1 MSGSED
7 MDDYMIYI
15 LHCMICYCR
24 YDNRRHLEF
33 CIVSVATNCAV
44 IALLINEN
52 VIWVQNSNIIGPSN
66 ICFFF
71 KTEKFSIHHQN
82 SFFRNPFFRNPN
94 SGLLFRNPNFRN
106 PITAHK
112 HPRKNPSIFIRP
124 KKSAILK
131 SAILLAKNFS
141 QS

>member
-66 ICFFF
+66 ICFFS
-71 KTEKFSIHHQN
+71 KQK
-82 SFFRNPFFRNPN
+82 
-94 SGLLFRNPNFRN
+94 NFRFTIKIHFFAILFFAILIAVYFFAILIFAILLPPTN
-106 PITAHK
+106 TPGKIHRFLSG
-112 HPRKNPSIFIRP
+112 RKNP
-124 KKSAILK
+124 
-131 SAILLAKNFS
+131 

>member
-1 MSGSED
+1 
-7 MDDYMIYI
+7 MDDYMIHI

-44 IALLINEN
+44 IALLIHEN

-66 ICFFF
+66 ICFYS
-71 KTEKFSIHHQN
+71 KQK
-82 SFFRNPFFRNPN
+82 
-94 SGLLFRNPNFRN
+94 NFRFTIKIHFFAIFFFAILKAVYFFAILFFAILIAVYFFAILFFAILLPPTN
-106 PITAHK
+106 TPGKIHRFLSG
-112 HPRKNPSIFIRP
+112 RKNP
-124 KKSAILK
+124 
-131 SAILLAKNFS
+131 

>member
-7 MDDYMIYI
+7 MDDYMIHI

-44 IALLINEN
+44 IALLIHEN
-52 VIWVQNSNIIGPSN
+52 VIWVQNSNFIGPSN
-66 ICFFF
+66 ICFFS
-71 KTEKFSIHHQN
+71 KQK
-82 SFFRNPFFRNPN
+82 
-94 SGLLFRNPNFRN
+94 NFRFTIKIHFFAILFFAILIAVYFFAILIFAILLP
-106 PITAHK
+106 PINTPGKIHRFLSG
-112 HPRKNPSIFIRP
+112 RKNP
-124 KKSAILK
+124 
-131 SAILLAKNFS
+131 